1 MNVIEGQAG
10 LENYS
15 SLFFYSLTID
25 NILNIIVLL
34 ILAGVAISLTIG
46 QNGIFSRAQTA
57 VVLNENA
64 SVYEQLQLKVADYQM
79 EAIES
84 GSGTAILERLKT
96 DGYVNAD
103 NSVNVTNLMG
113 RGMQTGNG
121 NIETG
126 DVYVLEQRQITASS
140 VTSDSTENMDYYLIY
155 YGENK
160 STSTNLGLAF
170 AGNTKDSL
178 EETGEEWFM
187 FDEATGAI
195 ALIDSDD
202 YYDVWSGT
210 IIDRELGLDT
220 IIVPSTYNGQT
231 VTKVG
236 ITVATGY
243 NGTNTKAIMGINV
256 TDVKKIIL
264 PDTITEIVGGENVGA
279 FRNCTSLEEIEL
291 SENLKTIGNYAF
303 IGCYS
308 LRKIVIPASVETIG
322 SSVFRNCDS
331 LEKITIKGSLNTE
344 KFKREELGVGPDVE
358 IIYTE

>member
-1 MNVIEGQAG
+1 MKEKTKVKKTQRQKTLQEIKKQVKGITLIA
-10 LENYS
+10 LVV
-15 SLFFYSLTID
+15 T
-25 NILNIIVLL
+25 IIVLL

-46 QNGIFSRAQTA
+46 QNGIFTRAQTA

-113 RGMQTGNG
+113 RRMQIGNG
-121 NIETG
+121 SIEEG

-155 YGENK
+155 YGENN

-178 EETGEEWFM
+178 E
-187 FDEATGAI
+187 
-195 ALIDSDD
+195 
-202 YYDVWSGT
+202 
-210 IIDRELGLDT
+210 
-220 IIVPSTYNGQT
+220 
-231 VTKVG
+231 
-236 ITVATGY
+236 
-243 NGTNTKAIMGINV
+243 
-256 TDVKKIIL
+256 
-264 PDTITEIVGGENVGA
+264 
-279 FRNCTSLEEIEL
+279 
-291 SENLKTIGNYAF
+291 
-303 IGCYS
+303 
-308 LRKIVIPASVETIG
+308 
-322 SSVFRNCDS
+322 
-331 LEKITIKGSLNTE
+331 KITIKGSLNTE
-344 KFKREELGVGPDVE
+344 KFTREELGVGPDVE

>member
-1 MNVIEGQAG
+1 
-10 LENYS
+10 
-15 SLFFYSLTID
+15 
-25 NILNIIVLL
+25 
-34 ILAGVAISLTIG
+34 
-46 QNGIFSRAQTA
+46 
-57 VVLNENA
+57 
-64 SVYEQLQLKVADYQM
+64 M

-121 NIETG
+121 SIETG
-126 DVYVLEQRQITASS
+126 DVYVLEQRQLTASS
-140 VTSDSTENMDYYLIY
+140 VMSDSTENMDYYLIY

-202 YYDVWSGT
+202 YYIVGSGT

-236 ITVATGY
+236 ITVATGH
-243 NGTNTKAIMGINV
+243 NNSRAIMGINV

-264 PDTITEIVGGENVGA
+264 PDTITEIVGGKNVGA

-291 SENLKTIGNYAF
+291 SENLKTIGDIAF
-303 IGCYS
+303 LNCYS
-308 LRKIVIPASVETIG
+308 LREIVIPASVETIG
-322 SSVFRNCDS
+322 SSVFRNCTS

-344 KFKREELGVGPDVE
+344 KFTREELGVGPDVE